1 MQQVASLGP
10 NWISQCYAVSTL
22 QRSTHVTSG
31 GRVIDQIGSQE
42 WQSQGNK
49 RADRP
54 GQLESTCVGSEMVL
68 CSICRRELKCEKK
81 NPRRNQSSF
90 LPVFFKYKGL
100 QLGPLQC
107 QAIWLGCQPAVS
119 RVLSNNKEFWKWQI
133 LGRKS
138 SLYMQPLQCLHSRS
152 YLLTFHIRIQ
162 YSWSLCEIFVLT

>member
-1 MQQVASLGP
+1 MQKYAKSMPQYALPMQEISTNMQVRCMQYMG
-10 NWISQCYAVSTL
+10 
-22 QRSTHVTSG
+22 
-31 GRVIDQIGSQE
+31 VII
-42 WQSQGNK
+42 NLK
-49 RADRP
+49 R
-54 GQLESTCVGSEMVL
+54 
-68 CSICRRELKCEKK
+68 LKCEKK

-152 YLLTFHIRIQ
+152 YLLIFHIRIQ
-162 YSWSLCEIFVLT
+162 YSWSWCEIFVLT